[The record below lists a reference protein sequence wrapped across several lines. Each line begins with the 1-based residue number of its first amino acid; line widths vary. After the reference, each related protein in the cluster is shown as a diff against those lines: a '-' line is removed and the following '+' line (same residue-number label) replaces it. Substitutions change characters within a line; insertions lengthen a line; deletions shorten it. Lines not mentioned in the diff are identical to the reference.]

1 MVNIQGGNIQRGGT
15 PLQRGGTAPKCPP
28 LATGLDRA
36 RTFEY
41 VLHFVGC
48 DTVTVSPNQIIIIII
63 KLYAATN
70 IILSIAYVRFS
81 CACIWSASII

>member
-1 MVNIQGGNIQRGGT
+1 MGKR
-15 PLQRGGTAPKCPP
+15 
-28 LATGLDRA
+28 LATHDRA

-63 KLYAATN
+63 
-70 IILSIAYVRFS
+70 III
-81 CACIWSASII
+81 ITSAV